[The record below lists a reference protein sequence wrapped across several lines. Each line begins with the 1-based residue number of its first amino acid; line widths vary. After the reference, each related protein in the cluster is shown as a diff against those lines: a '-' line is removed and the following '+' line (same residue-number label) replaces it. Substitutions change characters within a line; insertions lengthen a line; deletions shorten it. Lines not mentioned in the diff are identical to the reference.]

1 MFVIR
6 FRVEARP
13 ERAEDLSAA
22 LKEIVPRSRAIA
34 GVIAFEIGRDLT
46 DPNALIA
53 TEVYED
59 TAARERQAALPEDA
73 KLASIRRDVERARNI
88 ASSENHGLVA
98 EGDTPSAPL
107 TSISVPTLV
116 IHGTADPMFPLEH
129 GQALVNEIPGA
140 RLLPLEGSGHGVE
153 RADWE

>member
-1 MFVIR
+1 
-6 FRVEARP
+6 
-13 ERAEDLSAA
+13 
-22 LKEIVPRSRAIA
+22 
-34 GVIAFEIGRDLT
+34 T
-46 DPNALIA
+46 
-53 TEVYED
+53 
-59 TAARERQAALPEDA
+59 
-73 KLASIRRDVERARNI
+73 SIRRDVERARNI

-129 GQALVNEIPGA
+129 GQALVNEILGA

-153 RADWE
+153 RADWETIARAAVLARARNLASTGARTSGATSCDCPASVWRSACGSVAASCVSALCW